1 MSAAKAQGLK
11 GTVGLHEFCVLSN
24 EQVSRDT
31 FRLEISSRLAQE
43 IQPGQ
48 FMNFAVPGDPSHIL
62 RIPLS
67 FSHADAPASTVT
79 MYFVTVGEGTKR
91 LSSMR
96 EGDISTVVGPC
107 GKGWR
112 LPEDPSV
119 RCLLVSGGIGLAH
132 IAAAAGMLGRAGIVY
147 DVIAGFQTAARI
159 PDRLISEMEPC
170 LAPDARIHLATDDG
184 TYGFAGFTTQL
195 MEQLIAERSYGCVL
209 TCGPEVMMRGVA
221 AICARE
227 GIACQ
232 ASMERMMGC
241 GFGACGA
248 CNIPLVAGGYA
259 SCCMDGPV
267 FDAREVVW

>member
-1 MSAAKAQGLK
+1 MSAVNAHDPK

-24 EQVSRDT
+24 EQVARDT
-31 FRLEISSRLAQE
+31 FRLEFSSHVSWALE
-43 IQPGQ
+43 PGQ
-48 FMNFAVPGDPSHIL
+48 FMNFAVPGDPTHIL

-67 FSHADAPASTVT
+67 CSAADRVHSHVT
-79 MYFVTVGEGTKR
+79 CYYVTVGAGTKR
-91 LSSMR
+91 LSALC
-96 EGDISTVVGPC
+96 EGDLSTGVGPC

-112 LPEDPSV
+112 LPEDPSA
-119 RCLLVSGGIGLAH
+119 RCLLVSGGIGSAP
-132 IAAAAGMLGRAGIVY
+132 IAAAAGMLAQAGIRY

-159 PDRLISEMEPC
+159 PERLISEMEPL
-170 LAPDARIHLATDDG
+170 LADDAKIHLATDDG
-184 TYGFAGFTTQL
+184 TFGFAGFTTQL
-195 MEQLIAERSYGCVL
+195 MEQLLAEQSYGCVL

-248 CNIPLVAGGYA
+248 CNIPLKAGGYA

-267 FDAREVVW
+267 FDAGEVAW

>member
-1 MSAAKAQGLK
+1 MSASNAHDPK

-24 EQVSRDT
+24 EQVARDT
-31 FRLEISSRLAQE
+31 YRLEISSHVSWALE
-43 IQPGQ
+43 PGQ
-48 FMNFAVPGDPSHIL
+48 FMNFAVPGDPTHIL

-67 FSHADAPASTVT
+67 FSHADVPSSHVT
-79 MYFVTVGEGTKR
+79 IYYVTVGEGTKR
-91 LSSMR
+91 LSAMR
-96 EGDISTVVGPC
+96 EGGFSTVVGPC

-112 LPEDPSV
+112 LPEDRSG
-119 RCLLVSGGIGLAH
+119 RCLLISGGIGLAP
-132 IAAAAGMLGRAGIVY
+132 IAAAAGLLSRAGISY

-159 PDRLISEMEPC
+159 PERLISEMEP
-170 LAPDARIHLATDDG
+170 LLVDDAQIHLATDDG
-184 TYGFAGFTTQL
+184 TSGFAGFTTQL
-195 MEQLIAERSYGCVL
+195 MEQLLAEQNYGSVL

-267 FDAREVVW
+267 FDAKEVAW

>member
-1 MSAAKAQGLK
+1 MIAANAQGLQ
-11 GTVGLHEFCVLSN
+11 GTVGLHEFCVLAN
-24 EQVSRDT
+24 EQVARDT
-31 FRLEISSRLAQE
+31 FRLEISSLVAKR

-48 FMNFAVPGDPSHIL
+48 FMNFAVPGDPTHIL

-67 FSHADAPASTVT
+67 FSHADAPDSHVT
-79 MYFVTVGEGTKR
+79 MYYVTVGEGTKR

-96 EGDISTVVGPC
+96 TRDISTVVGPC

-112 LPEDPSV
+112 LPEDLSG
-119 RCLLVSGGIGLAH
+119 RCLLVSGGIGLAP
-132 IAAAAGMLGRAGIVY
+132 IAAAAGMLSDAGIAY

-159 PDRLISEMEPC
+159 PERLISEMEPL
-170 LAPDARIHLATDDG
+170 LADDAKIHLATDDG
-184 TYGFAGFTTQL
+184 SYGFAGFTTRL
-195 MEQLIAERSYGCVL
+195 MEQLIAEHSYGCVL
-209 TCGPEVMMRGVA
+209 TCGPEVMMHGIA

-259 SCCMDGPV
+259 PCCMDGPV
-267 FDAREVVW
+267 FDAKEVAW